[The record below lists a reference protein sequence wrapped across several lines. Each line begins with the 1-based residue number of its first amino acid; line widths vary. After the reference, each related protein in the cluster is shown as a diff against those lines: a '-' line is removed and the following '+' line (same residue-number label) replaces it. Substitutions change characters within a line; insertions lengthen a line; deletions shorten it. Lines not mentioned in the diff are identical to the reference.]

1 MTYRS
6 VLFVQVP
13 LPPPLDGIMMLL
25 MIIIF
30 PGFLFLLGYA
40 FYLEWVDR
48 KFYADQQHRIGPLHT
63 GWRGI
68 LQPFADFVKLMAKED
83 VTPVAADKLGFM
95 LTPILALAIPLTVL
109 MLVPIASAQGIM
121 FFEGDLLMIGFFSTM
136 FTMMLFIAGWSSSN
150 RFGFTGAVRGVIQM
164 LAYEIPLL
172 LALFAGGMVAGSLSL
187 TGVVTYQAN
196 LGLPLILHPAFLG
209 LFVVFMIAAQA
220 EAERLPF
227 DAPIAETEIVGGWET
242 EFSGKKL
249 AFFRLSNDL
258 EVLLGAALGTAIF
271 LGGPLGP
278 EILGVFL
285 NNGLW
290 TSVTITSG
298 EYLTYISIYMPW
310 LLNPVIAG
318 IYYTFWFIVK
328 TTILVLILSNIKG
341 LLARWRID
349 QIIHTSWKWVIPFS
363 LLMVAL
369 ILAWPWMM
377 NWFLA
382 VVPP

>member
-1 MTYRS
+1 M
-6 VLFVQVP
+6 VLEAIITV
-13 LPPPLDGIMMLL
+13 L

-30 PGFLFLLGYA
+30 PGFLFLMGYA

-48 KFYADQQHRIGPLHT
+48 KFYADQQHRIGPVYT

-83 VTPVAADKLGFM
+83 ITPAAADKIGFT
-95 LTPILALAIPLTVL
+95 LTPILALAIPLTTL
-109 MLVPIASAQGIM
+109 MLVPIAGLTGIM
-121 FFEGDLLMIGFFSTM
+121 YFEGDLLMIGFFSTM
-136 FTMMLFIAGWSSSN
+136 FSMMLFIAGWSSSN

-172 LALFAGGMVAGSLSL
+172 LALFAAGMVAGSLSL
-187 TGVVTYQAN
+187 TGVVIYQAN

-209 LFVVFMIAAQA
+209 LFIVFILAAQA
-220 EAERLPF
+220 EAERIPF

-242 EFSGKKL
+242 EYSGKKL
-249 AFFRLSNDL
+249 AFFRLSNDF
-258 EVLLGAALGTAIF
+258 EVLLAAALGAAIF

-278 EILGVFL
+278 EILAVFI

-290 TSVTITSG
+290 APVTIASG
-298 EYLTYISIYMPW
+298 EYLIYIQQFMPW
-310 LLNPVIAG
+310 LLNPFIAG
-318 IYYTFWFIVK
+318 VYYTFWFILK
-328 TTILVLILSNIKG
+328 TTILVLILSNMKA

-363 LLMVAL
+363 LIMVG
-369 ILAWPWMM
+369 IVLAWPWVM
-377 NWFLA
+377 NWFLPL
-382 VVPP
+382 VGIVP